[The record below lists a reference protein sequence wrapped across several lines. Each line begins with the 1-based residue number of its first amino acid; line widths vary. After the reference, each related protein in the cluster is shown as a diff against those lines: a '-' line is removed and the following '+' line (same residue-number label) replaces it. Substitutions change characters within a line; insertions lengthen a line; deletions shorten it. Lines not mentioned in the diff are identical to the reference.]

1 MTQTHA
7 DRARDLARRARAALD
22 HGRRESAVALADVA
36 AVYALLADTTADG
49 ARPAARTPA
58 PRPAPDTPDA
68 DDQAPALLVR
78 AHHAVQAAGG
88 RMLAADLAA
97 ALGTDS
103 RRLGIDLGTLLRAV
117 GVDRPGQG
125 TMRFGPGPARAGYLA
140 ETLADALDRHR
151 AQPTPT
157 PPTRP

>member
-22 HGRRESAVALADVA
+22 HGHHENAVALADVA

-49 ARPAARTPA
+49 ARPAPRTPA
-58 PRPAPDTPDA
+58 PSPAPDT

-97 ALGTDS
+97 TLGTDS

-140 ETLADALDRHR
+140 DALDRHR
-151 AQPTPT
+151 ARPAPTQP
-157 PPTRP
+157 